1 MPARLL
7 TLAEFPLEM
16 VELACAKCKRR
27 GRLLKAKLIEAYG
40 ADVPLPD
47 LCRMIARCDRVNGM
61 SDQCRAYY
69 VALTR

>member
-1 MPARLL
+1 MPAGLL

-16 VELACAKCKRR
+16 VEFACVRCRRR
-27 GRLLKAKLIEAYG
+27 GQLLKAKLIEAYG

-47 LCRMIARCDRVNGM
+47 LSRIIARCDRANGM
-61 SDQCRAYY
+61 PEQCGAYY